1 MYRYATYALITAL
14 GLFILGDEPAEG
26 QRWGRRS
33 ATLMELDE
41 FPSNRF
47 TFCRIEYSNTRGGG
61 WGGRWGSW
69 AVDYPEADEHF
80 SLRLSQMTTLN
91 VNPLGDGTFKHV
103 VVRLDDPEVFKYP
116 FIFMVEVGYMELTQP
131 ERDGLRAYLLRGG
144 FLMVDDF
151 WGDAEWDNWQYEIEQ
166 VLSPDEYPMVDIPLD
181 HPLFNI
187 VFQIDGVPQ
196 VPGIGSFLRNS
207 TEYTG
212 ITYEGSPGR
221 YARYGTDAR
230 CKGIFDQDGRL
241 MVVVM
246 HNTDLADGWEREGES
261 RTYFEEFSVKKA
273 YPMGI
278 NIVVYAMTH

>member
-33 ATLMELDE
+33 AAVMEPDE
-41 FPSNRF
+41 FPGNRF
-47 TFCRIEYSNTRGGG
+47 TFCRIEYSTGGGG
-61 WGGRWGSW
+61 WGRRGGSW
-69 AVDYPEADEHF
+69 ATDYPEADEHF

-103 VVRLDDPEVFKYP
+103 VLRLDDPEVFKYP
-116 FIFMVEVGYMELTQP
+116 FIFMVEVGHMELTQP
-131 ERDGLRAYLLRGG
+131 EREGLREYLLRGG
-144 FLMVDDF
+144 FLLVDDF

-166 VLSPDEYPMVDIPLD
+166 VLPPEDYPMVDIPLD
-181 HPLFNI
+181 HPLFHI
-187 VFQIDGVPQ
+187 VFQIDEVPQ
-196 VPGIGSFLRNS
+196 VPGIGSFLHNS

-212 ITYEGSPGR
+212 ITYEGPPGR
-221 YARYGTDAR
+221 YARYGTDVR
-230 CKGIFDQDGRL
+230 CKGIFDHNGRL
-241 MVVVM
+241 MAMVM

-261 RTYFEEFSVKKA
+261 RVYFEEFSVKKA